1 MRLKLINLLSVLSVF
16 VLVSACATDPEDTGG
31 AKGEGAQ
38 TAGTGAST
46 AAPVAVEPGT
56 AQDFIVNVGDRVFF
70 AFNKSNLDAKAQETL
85 NKQAAWL
92 KKYPSVTILVA
103 GHCDE
108 RGTREYNLALGDR
121 RASAVRDYLISQGV
135 DGSRVETI
143 SFGKDAPTC
152 GESTEGC
159 WAQNRNGTTAL
170 TGGAVG
176 S

>member
-1 MRLKLINLLSVLSVF
+1 MSRKLLGVKHIGVLFALMF
-16 VLVSACATDPEDTGG
+16 VAACASSEATNTGG
-31 AKGEGAQ
+31 
-38 TAGTGAST
+38 SNI
-46 AAPVAVEPGT
+46 EPGSAADLEQNIGNRVYFALDSYSLDSAAR
-56 AQDFIVNVGDRVFF
+56 AQLQRQ
-70 AFNKSNLDAKAQETL
+70 AQWM
-85 NKQAAWL
+85 QQW
-92 KKYPSVTILVA
+92 PSTTVRIE
-103 GHCDE
+103 GNCDE

>member
-1 MRLKLINLLSVLSVF
+1 MSRKFLGVKQVSVIFALMF
-16 VLVSACATDPEDTGG
+16 VAACASSNTGSSG
-31 AKGEGAQ
+31 AGDIVPGSAADLEQNIGNRVYFALDSYSLDSAARAQ
-38 TAGTGAST
+38 L
-46 AAPVAVEPGT
+46 
-56 AQDFIVNVGDRVFF
+56 Q
-70 AFNKSNLDAKAQETL
+70 
-85 NKQAAWL
+85 KQAQWMQQW
-92 KKYPSVTILVA
+92 PSTTVRVE
-103 GHCDE
+103 GNCDE

-135 DGSRVETI
+135 DGSRLETL

-159 WAQNRNGTTAL
+159 WSRNRNGTTAL